1 MNRSVYLVMEPI
13 QVIATDL
20 AMHVQEYDPSATV
33 LIALSPEAACEVL
46 RTVASVRFAF
56 VHVAAHKFGGTDL
69 ALALHVRG
77 ARIVFSGASPDRNN
91 SEKLVLDWPFSAE
104 TTANLLGQA
113 ERMNAA

>member
-20 AMHVQEYDPSATV
+20 AMHIQEYDPSASV
-33 LIALSPEAACEVL
+33 LTAISSEAACEVL
-46 RTVASVRFAF
+46 RTVATVRLAF
-56 VHVAAHKFGGTDL
+56 VHVDADKFCNSDL
-69 ALALHVRG
+69 ARALHVRG
-77 ARIVFSGASPDRNN
+77 ARIVFSCASPDRNN

-104 TTANLLGQA
+104 TTALLLVEA